1 VRTGLPW
8 IMNAAPTGTL
18 LAASGL
24 AGGEPGATGRFLV
37 NGAEWEP
44 KGKVQMQP
52 GDVVHMET
60 PGAGGFGPPA
70 GQDNEPNRT
79 GSERAVQQ
87 ESAK

>member
-1 VRTGLPW
+1 
-8 IMNAAPTGTL
+8 
-18 LAASGL
+18 
-24 AGGEPGATGRFLV
+24 
-37 NGAEWEP
+37 
-44 KGKVQMQP
+44 
-52 GDVVHMET
+52 MET